1 MAKCLYLNIPRH
13 SVMVYMKNIY
23 FYEIPAQFNSIEL
36 KDNSANGSVTFSIY
50 IYIYLFLKKN
60 KIFTSVDFLCCVFV
74 KNNFN

>member
-50 IYIYLFLKKN
+50 IYISFFEKKQN
-60 KIFTSVDFLCCVFV
+60 IHFCGFFMLHFREK
-74 KNNFN
+74 